1 MLHRLK
7 LGADG
12 LTESDLDLIYRNN
25 EYLSIADV
33 IMKED
38 FLNVFGMAIQQAK
51 RERNES

>member
-1 MLHRLK
+1 MFGIFTQGGRHCTKQDFTYTVLHRLK

-33 IMKED
+33 IMK
-38 FLNVFGMAIQQAK
+38 
-51 RERNES
+51 